1 MKKKKILVA
10 GGSGLLGS
18 NITRLLV
25 NSKANVISSFNS
37 KFHNKKK
44 KYFKKFNFLD
54 IKDCIEA
61 TKNKDIV
68 YIVVVKGS
76 GILNLE
82 KNFFE
87 NNLNNI
93 EMRIN
98 LLEACKINKV
108 KNIIWV
114 SSSTVYQPLNKP
126 IKEKD
131 IDLNIKPYKIYSG
144 VGSTYRYLE
153 NIFMYYLESLNMNI
167 KIIRTSSIY
176 GPFDNFDTNT
186 SHVVP
191 ALIKK
196 ALSKKKY
203 LEVLGDPSVT
213 RDFVYAEDL
222 AKACILLS
230 NHKFKGIVNFSS
242 GNSLTI
248 KQLAK
253 KIIKVLKIK
262 KEIKFVS
269 KSKSSAKYRVLD
281 NFKFNKLFKNFKR
294 TNLEDGLHKTIRW
307 YLNHEKQKF

>member
-18 NITRLLV
+18 NITKLLV

-37 KFHNKKK
+37 KFHNKRK

-54 IKDCIEA
+54 IEDCIKA

-82 KNFFE
+82 KNFFK

-131 IDLNIKPYKIYSG
+131 IDLNIKPYKIYYG

-153 NIFMYYLESLNMNI
+153 NIFMYYLESFNMNI

-176 GPFDNFDTNT
+176 GPFDNFDMNT

-203 LEVLGDPSVT
+203 LEVLGEPSVT

-230 NHKFKGIVNFSS
+230 NHKFKGIINFSS

-248 KQLAK
+248 RQLAK

-262 KEIKFVS
+262 KEIKFIS